1 MTDPMPRSL
10 RSDARLNRDR
20 VLEAAREL
28 FSQHG
33 LDVPMREVARAAGVG
48 PATLY
53 RRFPTK
59 QALVVEAFMDE
70 LSACRS
76 IVREAARDPDPWRAF
91 CSVIERVTVLNARN
105 QGFTTAFLSAYPGA
119 VDFAAHRVE
128 MLEEIAA
135 IARRAKGAGRL
146 RSDFELDDFVLVLLA
161 GRGIAATDPRER
173 PAAARRFA
181 ALAIAGLRADA
192 GAEALPKGPRLT
204 RSVLGADARRP
215 G

>member
-1 MTDPMPRSL
+1 MADPMPRSL
-10 RSDARLNRDR
+10 RSDAKRNRDR

-28 FSQHG
+28 FAEHG

-59 QALVVEAFMDE
+59 QVLVLEAFMDE
-70 LSACRS
+70 LNACRT
-76 IVREAARDPDPWRAF
+76 IVRRAAREPDPWRAF
-91 CSVIERVTVLNARN
+91 CGVIERITVLNARN
-105 QGFTTAFLSAYPGA
+105 QAFTAAFLSAFPGA
-119 VDFAAHRVE
+119 VDFAAHRAE

-135 IARRAKGAGRL
+135 IARRAKRAGRL
-146 RSDFELDDFVLVLLA
+146 REDFELDDFVLVLLA

-173 PAAARRFA
+173 AAAARRFA
-181 ALAIAGLRADA
+181 ALVIAGFRADPE
-192 GAEALPKGPRLT
+192 AEALPRGGRLT
-204 RSVLGADARRP
+204 RAVLGPDVRLR